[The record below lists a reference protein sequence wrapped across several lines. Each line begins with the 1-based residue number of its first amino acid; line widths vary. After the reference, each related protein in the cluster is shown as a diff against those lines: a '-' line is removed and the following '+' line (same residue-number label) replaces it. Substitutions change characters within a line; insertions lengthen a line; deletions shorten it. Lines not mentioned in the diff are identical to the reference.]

1 MEKFLCVMAGFDN
14 ETEAKLADLQNTFSA
29 VQLKPPNPISP
40 EPFKLADL
48 KPVLK
53 QARETAVAYDKAAE
67 DESAA
72 VYDALAAEE
81 LAKRPCISA
90 ILRCPE
96 RTESCQNQLELL
108 NIPVPKRHVSPD
120 TAFFLFL
127 PNPP

>member
-53 QARETAVAYDKAAE
+53 QARETAVAYDKARNGRIRRRLRCPR
-67 DESAA
+67 SGRTRQ
-72 VYDALAAEE
+72 
-81 LAKRPCISA
+81 RPCIPA
-90 ILRCPE
+90 VLRCPE